1 MGAAK
6 KIEIP
11 VSITVRDLAKLLGAT
26 SIQVIKIL
34 MMNGVMAN
42 INQSIDFDTAAIV
55 ASEIGFE
62 AIPEK
67 AEEEEIEKDNGEVPL
82 WRQIID
88 KEDPRSLTSR
98 PPVVTILGHVDHGK
112 TSLLDAIRNT
122 NVTAGEAGG
131 ITQHIG
137 AYQVEHK
144 GKTITF
150 LDTPGHAA
158 FSAMRAR
165 GAQGADIV
173 ILVVAANDGVMP
185 QTKEAIAHAK
195 AARVP
200 IVVAMNKIDRSDAN
214 PDLVKKQLADHGLIP
229 DVDDRDPETDRLR
242 QRDQLPRHMTRAA
255 EDQPGTGEKR
265 LDIDRLAARFHPV
278 GLDHRIGLQKRF
290 FRPETRERI

>member
-11 VSITVRDLAKLLGAT
+11 FSITVRDLAKLLGTT

-67 AEEEEIEKDNGEVPL
+67 QEEEEIEKDNGEVPL

-88 KEDPRSLTSR
+88 KEDPRSLTMR

-112 TSLLDAIRNT
+112 TSLLDAIRNS

-144 GKTITF
+144 GKTLRI
-150 LDTPGHAA
+150 
-158 FSAMRAR
+158 M
-165 GAQGADIV
+165 
-173 ILVVAANDGVMP
+173 LVR
-185 QTKEAIAHAK
+185 T
-195 AARVP
+195 
-200 IVVAMNKIDRSDAN
+200 
-214 PDLVKKQLADHGLIP
+214 
-229 DVDDRDPETDRLR
+229 
-242 QRDQLPRHMTRAA
+242 
-255 EDQPGTGEKR
+255 
-265 LDIDRLAARFHPV
+265 
-278 GLDHRIGLQKRF
+278 
-290 FRPETRERI
+290 